1 MKYIKLF
8 FAIMSTML
16 VMNNQMF
23 AQDTYF
29 QFGSLNQS
37 SVNVGSSW
45 TKLGTGTH
53 SFTKSQNDTEIEVY
67 VNSRFFIGSLN
78 ANGVRFQVRI
88 DDVNTP
94 DYDNQGSIRSSNTA
108 EFQSIFAVFQNIPAG
123 SHTVSI
129 WAQTAPTGSASDVL
143 VDDGGWGGKMIVKV
157 PNDAVTSISSEN
169 PAVPDEFI
177 LNQNYPNP
185 FNPETTIEYA
195 VQQSSRVELKIYN
208 NLGQLVKTLV
218 DNYKTTGEYSVVWDG
233 KDSFGQVVPSGNYFY
248 QMKMGEFMSTKKMIL
263 IK

>member
-1 MKYIKLF
+1 MKYFKLF
-8 FAIMSTML
+8 SLMSTML
-16 VMNNQMF
+16 VMNSQMF

-29 QFGSLNQS
+29 QSGNLNQS

-67 VNSRFFIGSLN
+67 VNSRFSIGSLN

-88 DDVNTP
+88 DDVDTP
-94 DYDNQGSIRSSNTA
+94 NYDNQGSILSANTS
-108 EFQSIFAVFQNIPAG
+108 EFLSIFAVFQDIPAG

-129 WAQTAPTGSASDVL
+129 WAIAVPSGSADNVI
-143 VDDGGWGGKMIVKV
+143 VDPGGWSGKMIVKV

-169 PAVPDEFI
+169 PAIPDEFI
-177 LNQNYPNP
+177 MHQNYPNP

-195 VQQSSRVELKIYN
+195 VQQSSEIELKIYN
-208 NLGQLVKTLV
+208 NLGQLIKTLV
-218 DNYKTTGEYSVVWDG
+218 DDYKTTGEYSVVWDG
-233 KDSFGQVVPSGNYFY
+233 KDNSGKAVASGNYFY
-248 QMKMGEFMSTKKMIL
+248 QIKMGEFASTKKMIY